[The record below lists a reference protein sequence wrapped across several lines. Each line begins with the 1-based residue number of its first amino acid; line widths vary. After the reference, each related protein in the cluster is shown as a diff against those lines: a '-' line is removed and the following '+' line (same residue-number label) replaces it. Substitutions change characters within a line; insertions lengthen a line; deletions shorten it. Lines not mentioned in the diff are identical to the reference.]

1 MERFYKR
8 KLELVIP
15 AEEQVPSAKKTKADK
30 QEIKDRNFAS
40 TKNSDRPINLADLE
54 ADPGLRIP
62 ISDYNV
68 NDRDEVH
75 RRYLLKGPCQP
86 KNHIF
91 PLSKCGEKER
101 RFNPNWFEDHPSWLE
116 YSIEKDAAFCL
127 FCYLCKGNV
136 GEQDCFVRTGYSN
149 WKKRDRFGTHAGKP
163 GSAHSHALK
172 KCNALLNQKQHI
184 ATFFTKQSKKDQV
197 EYRVRLES
205 SIDSIRFLLQQGLP
219 FRGHDESADS
229 SNQGNFL
236 ELLKFMGCL
245 NKDIK
250 DVTLQNAPE
259 NGKLISPDIQKDI
272 VNAAAIET
280 INVIIKDI
288 GDSLFSVLVDESRDI
303 SMKEQMAVV
312 ELNNSFDEVN
322 TTLLLCVSCLC
333 PDNIFVSFEKEKL
346 IQLAEYYPNDFSLT
360 ELMALDDQLQNYII
374 DMRSSLDFSVLKGI
388 GSLARTM
395 IKFGK
400 DKNMKTRRGTL

>member
-8 KLELVIP
+8 KVELVIL
-15 AEEQVPSAKKTKADK
+15 AEEKVPSAKKTKADN
-30 QEIKDRNFAS
+30 QEVIDRNFAN

-68 NDRDEVH
+68 NDRDEVR

-91 PLSKCGEKER
+91 PLSKYGEKDR
-101 RFNPNWFEDHPSWLE
+101 RFNPNWFKDHSSWLE
-116 YSIEKDAAFCL
+116 YNIEKDAAFCL

-149 WKKRDRFGTHAGKP
+149 SKKRDIFGTYASKP
-163 GSAHSHALK
+163 GSTHSHALK

-205 SIDSIRFLLQQGLP
+205 LVDSIRFLLRQGLP

-229 SNQGNFL
+229 SNQ
-236 ELLKFMGCL
+236 
-245 NKDIK
+245 
-250 DVTLQNAPE
+250 E

-312 ELNNSFDEVN
+312 NIDVPDMSLIFVPRGRSRQNTYKSTNLHHYRVELYYSIIDMQLQELNNRFDEVN
-322 TTLLLCVSCLC
+322 TTLILCVSCLC
-333 PDNIFVSFEKEKL
+333 PDNIFVSFEKENL

-360 ELMALDDQLQNYII
+360 ELMALDDQL
-374 DMRSSLDFSVLKGI
+374 
-388 GSLARTM
+388 
-395 IKFGK
+395 
-400 DKNMKTRRGTL
+400 